1 MDPVATPIRH
11 SITFRMTVAVCVFV
25 VLFQSLLA
33 VLALVYF
40 KRELQQ
46 AITDQQFTML
56 TVISQN
62 IDQKLRSSQRI
73 LVDVSGHVTPEIIRD
88 SDAAQRFL
96 DIRPGTKSTFDNGLF
111 LFSRQGRII
120 AESPFRPDRRGR
132 DISFRDYYKKT
143 MATGQPVISEPYV
156 STHTPGVPAVIFT
169 APLKDRDG
177 RITAILAG
185 SLNLLHNNFLGELA
199 GTRIASSGYLYL
211 LTRGRTMIMHPDK
224 SWIMQPVAPPGAN
237 PLLDRALQG
246 FEGSGESV
254 NSRGGRALTSF
265 KHLHAA
271 DWIIAANY
279 PLDEAYAPI
288 QRARSYLALA
298 LIIGTA
304 VIIIV
309 VRRIME
315 RNTSTLVAFASH
327 VNAIAAKQGEERLFR
342 HDSDDEIGVLVR
354 TFNVMIQ
361 DEDRKSRELFHTSTH
376 DALTGLFNRRY
387 LMEAL
392 EKELQRCIRKNGCM
406 SLIILDIDH
415 FKGVNDTHGHLQ
427 GDVVLQKVAL
437 SMQKELRSYDIAAR
451 YGGEEFVAVLP
462 DSTHKEAMFVADRVR
477 LSIQGIK
484 FSGALAPLSIT
495 VSLGVA
501 TFPSPNCAT
510 VDEFIK
516 LADDALYL
524 AKANGRNR
532 VEFIE

>member
-315 RNTSTLVAFASH
+315 RNTSTLVRFASH
-327 VNAIAAKQGEERLFR
+327 VSAIAAKQGEERLFR

-376 DALTGLFNRRY
+376 DALTGLFNRAYFDSEMAR
-387 LMEAL
+387 LSRGRQTPISVVIA
-392 EKELQRCIRKNGCM
+392 
-406 SLIILDIDH
+406 DIDGLKACNDSRGH
-415 FKGVNDTHGHLQ
+415 VAGDALIKATARTLTESFRAEDVLARIGGDEFGVLLPG
-427 GDVVLQKVAL
+427 VAAEQVEQTL
-437 SMQKELRSYDIAAR
+437 GRLRQ
-451 YGGEEFVAVLP
+451 AVGKMETP
-462 DSTHKEAMFVADRVR
+462 GNGF
-477 LSIQGIK
+477 
-484 FSGALAPLSIT
+484 PLS
-495 VSLGVA
+495 VSFGSA
-501 TFPSPNCAT
+501 TAT
-510 VDEFIK
+510 TPDGLAEAFK
-516 LADDALYL
+516 LADQRMYREKR
-524 AKANGRNR
+524 AKLPIVYRP
-532 VEFIE
+532 

>member
-88 SDAAQRFL
+88 SAAAQRFL

-224 SWIMQPVAPPGAN
+224 SWIMQPAAPPGAN

-315 RNTSTLVAFASH
+315 RNTSTLVRFASH
-327 VNAIAAKQGEERLFR
+327 VSAIAAKQGEERLFR

-376 DALTGLFNRRY
+376 DALTGLFNRAYFDSEMAR
-387 LMEAL
+387 LSRGRQTPISVVIA
-392 EKELQRCIRKNGCM
+392 
-406 SLIILDIDH
+406 DIDGLKACNDSRGH
-415 FKGVNDTHGHLQ
+415 VAGDALIKATARTLTESFRAEDVLARIGGDEFGVLLPG
-427 GDVVLQKVAL
+427 VAAEQVEQTL
-437 SMQKELRSYDIAAR
+437 GRLRQ
-451 YGGEEFVAVLP
+451 AVGKMETP
-462 DSTHKEAMFVADRVR
+462 GNGF
-477 LSIQGIK
+477 
-484 FSGALAPLSIT
+484 PLS
-495 VSLGVA
+495 VSFGSA
-501 TFPSPNCAT
+501 TAT
-510 VDEFIK
+510 TPDGLAEAFK
-516 LADDALYL
+516 LADQRMYREKR
-524 AKANGRNR
+524 AKLPIVYRP
-532 VEFIE
+532 

>member
-224 SWIMQPVAPPGAN
+224 SWIMQPVAPPGSN

-376 DALTGLFNRRY
+376 DALTGLFNRAYFDSEMAR
-387 LMEAL
+387 LSRGRQTPISVVIA
-392 EKELQRCIRKNGCM
+392 
-406 SLIILDIDH
+406 DIDGLKACNDSRGH
-415 FKGVNDTHGHLQ
+415 VAGDALIKATARTLTESFRAEDVLARIGGDEFGVLLPG
-427 GDVVLQKVAL
+427 VAAEQVEQTL
-437 SMQKELRSYDIAAR
+437 GRLRQ
-451 YGGEEFVAVLP
+451 AVGKMESP
-462 DSTHKEAMFVADRVR
+462 GNGF
-477 LSIQGIK
+477 
-484 FSGALAPLSIT
+484 PLS
-495 VSLGVA
+495 VSFGSA
-501 TFPSPNCAT
+501 TAT
-510 VDEFIK
+510 TPDGLAEAFK
-516 LADDALYL
+516 LADQRMYREKR
-524 AKANGRNR
+524 AKLPIVYRP
-532 VEFIE
+532 

>member
-143 MATGQPVISEPYV
+143 MATGQPVISEPYI

-376 DALTGLFNRRY
+376 DALTGLFNRAYFDSEMAR
-387 LMEAL
+387 LSRGRQTPISVVIA
-392 EKELQRCIRKNGCM
+392 
-406 SLIILDIDH
+406 DIDGLKACNDSRGH
-415 FKGVNDTHGHLQ
+415 VAGDALIKATARTLTESFRAEDVLARIGGDEFGVLLPG
-427 GDVVLQKVAL
+427 VAAEQVEQTL
-437 SMQKELRSYDIAAR
+437 GRLRQ
-451 YGGEEFVAVLP
+451 AVGKMETP
-462 DSTHKEAMFVADRVR
+462 GNGF
-477 LSIQGIK
+477 
-484 FSGALAPLSIT
+484 PLS
-495 VSLGVA
+495 VSFGSA
-501 TFPSPNCAT
+501 TAT
-510 VDEFIK
+510 TPDGLAEAFK
-516 LADDALYL
+516 LADQRMYREKR
-524 AKANGRNR
+524 AKLPIVYRP
-532 VEFIE
+532 

>member
-46 AITDQQFTML
+46 SITDQQFTML

-143 MATGQPVISEPYV
+143 MATGQPVISEPYI

-315 RNTSTLVAFASH
+315 RNTSTLVRFASH
-327 VNAIAAKQGEERLFR
+327 VSAIAAKQGEERLFR

-376 DALTGLFNRRY
+376 DALTGLFNRAYFDSEMAR
-387 LMEAL
+387 LSRGRQTPISVVIA
-392 EKELQRCIRKNGCM
+392 
-406 SLIILDIDH
+406 DIDGLKACNDSRGH
-415 FKGVNDTHGHLQ
+415 VAGDALIKATARTLTESFRAEDVLARIGGDEFGVLLPG
-427 GDVVLQKVAL
+427 VAAEQVEQTL
-437 SMQKELRSYDIAAR
+437 GRLRQ
-451 YGGEEFVAVLP
+451 AVGKMETP
-462 DSTHKEAMFVADRVR
+462 GNGF
-477 LSIQGIK
+477 
-484 FSGALAPLSIT
+484 PLS
-495 VSLGVA
+495 VSFGSA
-501 TFPSPNCAT
+501 TAT
-510 VDEFIK
+510 TPDGLAEAFK
-516 LADDALYL
+516 LADQRMYREKR
-524 AKANGRNR
+524 AKLPIVYRP
-532 VEFIE
+532 

>member
-62 IDQKLRSSQRI
+62 IDQKLRSSQKI

-315 RNTSTLVAFASH
+315 RNTSTLVRFASH

-376 DALTGLFNRRY
+376 DALTGLFNRAYFDSEMAR
-387 LMEAL
+387 LSRGRQTPISVVIA
-392 EKELQRCIRKNGCM
+392 
-406 SLIILDIDH
+406 DIDGLKACNDSRGH
-415 FKGVNDTHGHLQ
+415 VGGDALIKATARALTESFRAEDVLARIGGDEFGVLLPG
-427 GDVVLQKVAL
+427 VAAEQVEQTL
-437 SMQKELRSYDIAAR
+437 GRLRQ
-451 YGGEEFVAVLP
+451 AVGKMETP
-462 DSTHKEAMFVADRVR
+462 GNGF
-477 LSIQGIK
+477 
-484 FSGALAPLSIT
+484 PLS
-495 VSLGVA
+495 VSFGSA
-501 TFPSPNCAT
+501 TAT
-510 VDEFIK
+510 TPDGLAEAFK
-516 LADDALYL
+516 LADQRMYCEKR
-524 AKANGRNR
+524 AKLPIVYRP
-532 VEFIE
+532 

>member
-376 DALTGLFNRRY
+376 DALTGLFNRAYFDSEMAR
-387 LMEAL
+387 LSRGRQTPISVVIADIDGLKACNDSRGHVAGDALIKATARTLTESFRAEDVLARIGGDEFGVLLPGVAAEQVEQTLGRLRQAVGKMEAPG
-392 EKELQRCIRKNGCM
+392 NG
-406 SLIILDIDH
+406 
-415 FKGVNDTHGHLQ
+415 F
-427 GDVVLQKVAL
+427 
-437 SMQKELRSYDIAAR
+437 
-451 YGGEEFVAVLP
+451 
-462 DSTHKEAMFVADRVR
+462 
-477 LSIQGIK
+477 
-484 FSGALAPLSIT
+484 PLS
-495 VSLGVA
+495 VSFGSA
-501 TFPSPNCAT
+501 TAT
-510 VDEFIK
+510 TPDGLAEAFK
-516 LADDALYL
+516 LADQRMYREKR
-524 AKANGRNR
+524 AKLPIVYRP
-532 VEFIE
+532 